1 MLQLGLEIL
10 ICKGLSAD
18 SQPALSELRLQR
30 MPRKKFRRSPR
41 FESPEDRS
49 FQEYILNTPAPSTTR
64 TELIRLIRGG
74 EDSYLE
80 LKVKL
85 SNSERIAQGI
95 VALANT
101 DGGTIIFGVN
111 DQLRIEGVPNPEAVQ
126 DELVRI
132 CREEVYPPIVPLI
145 DCISFDSGRQ
155 VVAIEIDGKRRPYRT
170 RDGRFY
176 LRVGDEKREVSREEL
191 SSWLDEIRPLGY
203 ENIPV
208 PEFGVTDFDDTLL
221 WSFANAFEHEFT
233 QKHLYNTADF
243 LKRDLML
250 GIGSAEEF
258 MPTLAGVLLFGKSER
273 VREVFPR
280 SKVIATRFAGD
291 SADSEIIERV
301 EITGNL
307 LSIYEESLAFIER
320 HCSLLKT
327 KPPKREMAGSDV
339 EGRPLSRYHVYSV
352 REVVSNALMHRDLA
366 LRDIPTRISIHGH
379 MLEISNARRTM
390 GFIPPASRAI
400 RYGISQTINPQIASI
415 FSKREYGSTVPSGG
429 LPMVLRSSMHFS
441 GRRVEVSSQY
451 DEFKVR
457 LFGA

>member
-1 MLQLGLEIL
+1 
-10 ICKGLSAD
+10 
-18 SQPALSELRLQR
+18 

-41 FESPEDRS
+41 FESPDERS
-49 FQEYILNTPAPSTTR
+49 FQEYILNAPAPATTR

-101 DGGTIIFGVN
+101 DGGTIVFGVN
-111 DQLRIEGVPNPEAVQ
+111 DQLRVEGVPSAEAVQ
-126 DELVRI
+126 DELARI
-132 CREEVYPPIVPLI
+132 CRDDVYPPLVPLI
-145 DCISFDSGRQ
+145 DCVSFDNGRQ
-155 VVAIEIDGKRRPYRT
+155 VVAIEVVGKRKPYRT

-176 LRVGDEKREVSREEL
+176 MRFGDEKREVSREEL

-208 PEFGVTDFDDTLL
+208 PEFGVTDFDDSLIWT
-221 WSFANAFEHEFT
+221 FANAFEHEFT

-243 LKRDLML
+243 LKRDLLL
-250 GIGSAEEF
+250 GIGTAEDF

-280 SKVIATRFAGD
+280 SKVIATRYAGEK
-291 SADSEIIERV
+291 SDSEIIERA
-301 EITGNL
+301 EISGNL
-307 LSIYEESLAFIER
+307 LGMYEEVLAFIEKN
-320 HCSLLKT
+320 CELLKT
-327 KPPKREMAGSDV
+327 KPGRKDAVSDDA

-352 REVVSNALMHRDLA
+352 REAVANALKHRDFA
-366 LRDIPTRISIHGH
+366 FREIPTRVSIFSHS
-379 MLEISNARRTM
+379 MEISNARRM
-390 GFIPPASRAI
+390 NGFIPPSARAI
-400 RYGISQTINPQIASI
+400 RYGISQTLNPQISSI
-415 FSKREYGSTVPSGG
+415 FSKREYGTTVPSGG
-429 LPMVLRSSMHFS
+429 LPMILRSSMHFS
-441 GRRVEVSSQY
+441 GKRVDVVTAS

-457 LFGA
+457 IYGV